1 MLIASDILPVLTLVS
16 GFNAASTED
25 VNGPFYAG
33 SISGLKVFVSPDI
46 EDGNYVLGVANP
58 VQKGTAGLF
67 APLESQIYN
76 I

>member
-33 SISGLKVFVSPDI
+33 
-46 EDGNYVLGVANP
+46 
-58 VQKGTAGLF
+58 
-67 APLESQIYN
+67 
-76 I
+76 